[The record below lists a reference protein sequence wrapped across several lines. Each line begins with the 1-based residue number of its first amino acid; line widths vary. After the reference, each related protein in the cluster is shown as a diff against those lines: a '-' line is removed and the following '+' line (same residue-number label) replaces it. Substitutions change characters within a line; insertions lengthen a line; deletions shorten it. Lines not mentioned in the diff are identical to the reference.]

1 MKLSIN
7 ELLYYIIYININ
19 NLLNKCDLK
28 IKSFKL
34 KYFKNIA
41 QYFMYTYM

>member
-1 MKLSIN
+1 MYLIN
-7 ELLYYIIYININ
+7 VL
-19 NLLNKCDLK
+19 LK
-28 IKSFKL
+28 IKPFKL